1 MSSLSQAQALA
12 AAISAAMLFAL
23 GGVAAKVLRSAD
35 MDAFRLTQIRT
46 TGAALILITFAV
58 LKGKSQLYARKDELK
73 DLIIFGTVGVAA
85 VTSFYF
91 FALKYLYVS
100 VALII
105 EFTASIWIVLYLR
118 FVKKKQISPLMWW
131 GILCA
136 FSGLTLLSQIW
147 TGTSLHPL
155 GVAVAFADAFAL
167 AIYFLFA
174 DRLSQTR
181 SSLSLMSWGIGVAAI
196 FWALVLPWWNFP
208 FEYLTNTYSLEG
220 NLSNYSAPGWALI
233 LWIIII
239 GTVIPYL
246 LTVTG
251 IRELSASTGSVI
263 GMIEP
268 IFAGVIAW
276 WLLSEAFNSIQLLGC
291 AVVLLGIYLADKA
304 RAQVAK

>member
-1 MSSLSQAQALA
+1 M
-12 AAISAAMLFAL
+12 ISAAMLFAF

-91 FALKYLYVS
+91 FAIKYLYVS
-100 VALII
+100 VALVI

-118 FVKKKQISPLMWW
+118 FIKKKQVSPIMWW
-131 GILCA
+131 GIACA
-136 FSGLTLLSQIW
+136 FSGLFLLSQIW
-147 TGTSLHPL
+147 TGTTLHPL

-167 AIYFLFA
+167 AIYFLLA
-174 DRLSQTR
+174 DRLSQKR
-181 SSLSLMSWGIGVAAI
+181 SSLSLMSWGIGVAAV

-233 LWIIII
+233 LWIIVI

-268 IFAGVIAW
+268 LFAGAIAW
-276 WLLSEAFNSIQLLGC
+276 WLLSEAFNTTQLIGC
-291 AVVLLGIYLADKA
+291 AVLLLGIYLADKA

>member
-1 MSSLSQAQALA
+1 MKHRAEFLM
-12 AAISAAMLFAL
+12 ISAAMLFAF

-91 FALKYLYVS
+91 FAIKYLYVS
-100 VALII
+100 VALVI

-118 FVKKKQISPLMWW
+118 FIKKKQVSPIMWW
-131 GILCA
+131 GIACA
-136 FSGLTLLSQIW
+136 FSGLFLLSQIW
-147 TGTSLHPL
+147 TGTTLHPL
-155 GVAVAFADAFAL
+155 GVAVAFADAVAL
-167 AIYFLFA
+167 AIYFLLA
-174 DRLSQTR
+174 DRLSQKR
-181 SSLSLMSWGIGVAAI
+181 SSLSLMSWGIGVAAV

-233 LWIIII
+233 LWIIVI

-268 IFAGVIAW
+268 LFAGAIAW
-276 WLLSEAFNSIQLLGC
+276 WLLSEAFNTTQLIGC
-291 AVVLLGIYLADKA
+291 AVLLLGIYLADKA

>member
-1 MSSLSQAQALA
+1 VKHRAEFLM
-12 AAISAAMLFAL
+12 ITAAMGFAL
-23 GGVAAKVLRSAD
+23 GGVAAKILREAD

-46 TGAALILITFAV
+46 VGAAIILLTFAV
-58 LKGKSQLYARKDELK
+58 MRGKNQLYARRNELK
-73 DLIIFGTVGVAA
+73 DLIIFGVVGVAA

-91 FALKYLYVS
+91 FAIKYLYVS
-100 VALII
+100 VALVI

-118 FVKKKQISPLMWW
+118 FVKKKQVSPIMWV
-131 GILCA
+131 GIACA
-136 FSGLTLLSQIW
+136 FSGLFLLSQIW
-147 TGTSLHPL
+147 TGTTLHPL

-181 SSLSLMSWGIGVAAI
+181 TSLSLMAWGLGVAAV
-196 FWALVLPWWNFP
+196 FWSLVLPWWNFP

-220 NLSNYSAPGWALI
+220 NLSNYSAPGWALV
-233 LWIIII
+233 LWIIIV

-268 IFAGVIAW
+268 LFAGAIAW
-276 WLLSEAFNSIQLLGC
+276 WLLNEAFNTTQLIGC
-291 AVVLLGIYLADKA
+291 AVLLVGIYLADKA
-304 RAQVAK
+304 RSQVKQ

>member
-1 MSSLSQAQALA
+1 M
-12 AAISAAMLFAL
+12 ISAAMLFAL

-220 NLSNYSAPGWALI
+220 SLSNYSAPGWALI

-268 IFAGVIAW
+268 IFAGAIAW

>member
-1 MSSLSQAQALA
+1 MKHRAEFLM
-12 AAISAAMLFAL
+12 ITAAMLFAL
-23 GGVAAKVLRSAD
+23 GGVAAKVLRTAD

-91 FALKYLYVS
+91 FAIKYLYVS
-100 VALII
+100 VALVI

-118 FVKKKQISPLMWW
+118 FIKKKQVSPIMWW
-131 GILCA
+131 GIACA
-136 FSGLTLLSQIW
+136 FSGLFLLSQIW
-147 TGTSLHPL
+147 TGTTLHPL

-167 AIYFLFA
+167 AIYFLLA
-174 DRLSQTR
+174 DRLSQKR
-181 SSLSLMSWGIGVAAI
+181 SSLSLMSWGIGVAAV

-220 NLSNYSAPGWALI
+220 NLSNYSAPGWVLI

-268 IFAGVIAW
+268 LFAGAIAW
-276 WLLSEAFNSIQLLGC
+276 WLLSEAFNTTQLIGC
-291 AVVLLGIYLADKA
+291 AVLLLGIYLADKA
-304 RAQVAK
+304 RQKVS

>member
-1 MSSLSQAQALA
+1 MKHRAEFLM
-12 AAISAAMLFAL
+12 ITAAMGFAL
-23 GGVAAKVLRSAD
+23 GGVAAKILREAD

-46 TGAALILITFAV
+46 VGAAIILLTFAV
-58 LKGKSQLYARKDELK
+58 MRGKNQLYARRDELK
-73 DLIIFGTVGVAA
+73 DLIIFGVVGVAA

-91 FALKYLYVS
+91 FAIKYLYVS
-100 VALII
+100 VALVI

-118 FVKKKQISPLMWW
+118 FIKKKQVSPIMWV
-131 GILCA
+131 GIACA
-136 FSGLTLLSQIW
+136 FSGLFLLSQIW
-147 TGTSLHPL
+147 TGTTLHPL

-181 SSLSLMSWGIGVAAI
+181 TSLSLMAWGLGVAAV
-196 FWALVLPWWNFP
+196 FWSLVLPWWNFP

-220 NLSNYSAPGWALI
+220 NLSNYSAPGWVLV
-233 LWIIII
+233 LWIIIV

-268 IFAGVIAW
+268 LFAGAIAW
-276 WLLSEAFNSIQLLGC
+276 WLLNEAFNTTQLIGC
-291 AVVLLGIYLADKA
+291 AVLLVGIYLADKA
-304 RAQVAK
+304 RSQVKQ

>member
-1 MSSLSQAQALA
+1 MKHRAEFLM
-12 AAISAAMLFAL
+12 ISAAMLFAL
-23 GGVAAKVLRSAD
+23 GGVAAKVLRTAD

-58 LKGKSQLYARKDELK
+58 LKGKSQLYARRDELK

-91 FALKYLYVS
+91 FAIKYLYVS
-100 VALII
+100 VALVI

-118 FVKKKQISPLMWW
+118 FIKKKQVSPIMWW
-131 GILCA
+131 GIACA
-136 FSGLTLLSQIW
+136 FSGLFLLSQIW
-147 TGTSLHPL
+147 TGTTLHPL

-167 AIYFLFA
+167 AIYFLLA
-174 DRLSQTR
+174 DRLSQKR
-181 SSLSLMSWGIGVAAI
+181 SSLSLMSWGIGVAAV

-233 LWIIII
+233 LWIIVV

-268 IFAGVIAW
+268 LFAGAIAW
-276 WLLSEAFNSIQLLGC
+276 WLLSEAFNTTQLIGC
-291 AVVLLGIYLADKA
+291 AVLLLGIYLADKA

>member
-1 MSSLSQAQALA
+1 VKHRAEFLM
-12 AAISAAMLFAL
+12 ISAAMLFAF

-91 FALKYLYVS
+91 FAIKYLYVS
-100 VALII
+100 VALVI

-118 FVKKKQISPLMWW
+118 FIKKKQVSPIMWW
-131 GILCA
+131 GIACA
-136 FSGLTLLSQIW
+136 FSGLFLLSQIW
-147 TGTSLHPL
+147 TGTTLHPL
-155 GVAVAFADAFAL
+155 GVAVAFADAVAL
-167 AIYFLFA
+167 AIYFLLA
-174 DRLSQTR
+174 DRLSQKR
-181 SSLSLMSWGIGVAAI
+181 SSISLMSWGIEVAA
-196 FWALVLPWWNFP
+196 PWWNFP

-233 LWIIII
+233 LWIIVI

-268 IFAGVIAW
+268 LFAGAIAW
-276 WLLSEAFNSIQLLGC
+276 WLLSEAFNTTQLIGC
-291 AVVLLGIYLADKA
+291 AVLLLGIYLADKA

>member
-1 MSSLSQAQALA
+1 MKHRAEFLM
-12 AAISAAMLFAL
+12 ITAAMGFAL
-23 GGVAAKVLRSAD
+23 GGVAAKVLREAD
-35 MDAFRLTQIRT
+35 MDAFRLTQIRS
-46 TGAALILITFAV
+46 TGAAIILIAFAMM
-58 LKGKSQLYARKDELK
+58 KGKSQLYARKDELK

-91 FALKYLYVS
+91 FAIKYLYVS
-100 VALII
+100 VALVI

-118 FVKKKQISPLMWW
+118 FIKKKQVSPIMWW
-131 GILCA
+131 GIACA
-136 FSGLTLLSQIW
+136 FSGLFLLSQIW
-147 TGTSLHPL
+147 TGTTLHPL

-167 AIYFLFA
+167 AVYFLLA
-174 DRLSQTR
+174 DRLSQKRT
-181 SSLSLMSWGIGVAAI
+181 SLSLMSWGIGVAAV

-220 NLSNYSAPGWALI
+220 NLSNYNAPGWVLI
-233 LWIIII
+233 LWIIIV

-268 IFAGVIAW
+268 LFAGAIAW
-276 WLLSEAFNSIQLLGC
+276 WLLNEAFNTTQLIGC
-291 AVVLLGIYLADKA
+291 AVLLLGIYLADKA
-304 RAQVAK
+304 RQKVN

>member
-1 MSSLSQAQALA
+1 MKHRAEFLM
-12 AAISAAMLFAL
+12 ISAAMLFAL
-23 GGVAAKVLRSAD
+23 GGVAAKVLRTAD

-91 FALKYLYVS
+91 FAIKYLYVS
-100 VALII
+100 VALVI

-118 FVKKKQISPLMWW
+118 FIKKKQVSPIMWW
-131 GILCA
+131 GIACA
-136 FSGLTLLSQIW
+136 FSGLFLLSQIW
-147 TGTSLHPL
+147 TGTTLHPL

-167 AIYFLFA
+167 AIYFLLA
-174 DRLSQTR
+174 DRLSQKR
-181 SSLSLMSWGIGVAAI
+181 SSLSLMSWGIGVAAV

-220 NLSNYSAPGWALI
+220 SLSNYSAPGWALI
-233 LWIIII
+233 LWIIVV

-268 IFAGVIAW
+268 LFAGAIAW
-276 WLLSEAFNSIQLLGC
+276 WLLSEAFNTTQLIGC
-291 AVVLLGIYLADKA
+291 AVLLLGIYLADKA

>member
-1 MSSLSQAQALA
+1 MKHRAEFLM
-12 AAISAAMLFAL
+12 ISAAMLFAF

-91 FALKYLYVS
+91 FAIKYLYVS

-105 EFTASIWIVLYLR
+105 KFTASIWIVLYLR
-118 FVKKKQISPLMWW
+118 FIKKKQVSPIMWW
-131 GILCA
+131 GIACA
-136 FSGLTLLSQIW
+136 FSGLFLLSQIS
-147 TGTSLHPL
+147 TGTTLHLL

-167 AIYFLFA
+167 AIYFLLA
-174 DRLSQTR
+174 DRLSQKR
-181 SSLSLMSWGIGVAAI
+181 SSLSLMSWGIGVAAV

-233 LWIIII
+233 LWIIVI

-268 IFAGVIAW
+268 LFAGAIAW
-276 WLLSEAFNSIQLLGC
+276 WLLSEAFNTTQLIGC
-291 AVVLLGIYLADKA
+291 AVLLLGIYLADKA

>member
-1 MSSLSQAQALA
+1 MKHRAEFLM
-12 AAISAAMLFAL
+12 ITAAMGFAL
-23 GGVAAKVLRSAD
+23 GGVAAKILREAD

-46 TGAALILITFAV
+46 VGAAIILLTFAV
-58 LKGKSQLYARKDELK
+58 MRGKKQLYARRDELK
-73 DLIIFGTVGVAA
+73 DLIIFGVVGVAA

-91 FALKYLYVS
+91 FAIKYLYVS
-100 VALII
+100 VALVI

-118 FVKKKQISPLMWW
+118 FVKKKQVSSIMWL
-131 GILCA
+131 GIACA
-136 FSGLTLLSQIW
+136 FSGLFLLSQIW
-147 TGTSLHPL
+147 TGTTLHPL

-181 SSLSLMSWGIGVAAI
+181 TSLSLMAWGLGVAAV
-196 FWALVLPWWNFP
+196 FWSLVLPWWNFP

-220 NLSNYSAPGWALI
+220 NLSNYSAPGWALV
-233 LWIIII
+233 LWIIIV

-268 IFAGVIAW
+268 LFAGAIAW
-276 WLLSEAFNSIQLLGC
+276 WLLNEAFNTTQLIGC
-291 AVVLLGIYLADKA
+291 AVLLVGIYLADKA
-304 RAQVAK
+304 RSQVKQ

>member
-1 MSSLSQAQALA
+1 MKHRAEFLM
-12 AAISAAMLFAL
+12 ISAAMLFAL

-304 RAQVAK
+304 RAQVAE